1 MHQDWSQRLG
11 GNTFTA
17 EQIEQARAGETF
29 AVLESEL
36 SKLVSLQGETVDWAL
51 VQTAAQSYLENEGSD
66 LLVATWLVLAAFVQQ
81 NAVGLQQSLGVL
93 VRLHQECWE
102 TMTPPLR
109 RMRARRNQMQWF
121 IEQLVRQV
129 EQSQLELAPE
139 HYEVVVAL
147 WQELTQ
153 CWFKYDEEPPAF
165 TSLLSVLVCAESD
178 STETAGPKD
187 ETLIPAAKE
196 APALAPEKK
205 SELHLEQAPQ
215 VKAPKPIAPV
225 VAQPIELTQSSLS
238 NVAQLE
244 QQVDEVFALV
254 LRGLGELSSDL
265 LLEPLLYRFTRAAAW
280 ISLNQLPSATER
292 ITRLP
297 APSSQERE
305 RLEQLQDQDALA
317 VLAYVESRVVGHRYW
332 LDLHHAA
339 YQAALKLEQGALIAD
354 TIAQESAHFVQRL
367 LGVEKLLF
375 QDETPF
381 ASTVTQQWLQQLL
394 SPRGIEASKPVPSVK
409 TEFVVDDALSLD
421 MSMVALLAG
430 AQAQAQVAAQNLLAL
445 EQQLGQNL
453 DRFLNK

>member
-1 MHQDWSQRLG
+1 MHLDWSQHLG

-29 AVLESEL
+29 AILESEL
-36 SKLVSLQGETVDWAL
+36 NKLVSLQGEAIDWGL
-51 VQTAAQSYLENEGSD
+51 VQTASLEYLETEGSD
-66 LLVATWLVLAAFVQQ
+66 LLVATWLVLAAFVQHKG
-81 NAVGLQQSLGVL
+81 VGLQQALAVL
-93 VRLHQECWE
+93 LRLHQECWE

-129 EQSQLELAPE
+129 EQSQVELAPE
-139 HYEVVVAL
+139 HYEAVVAL

-165 TSLLSVLVCAESD
+165 TGLLSVLVCAESD
-178 STETAGPKD
+178 STEIAEIKD
-187 ETLIPAAKE
+187 ETFIPEPKE
-196 APALAPEKK
+196 APALVEK
-205 SELHLEQAPQ
+205 SERPIEQAPQ
-215 VKAPKPIAPV
+215 VEVSKSVAPV
-225 VAQPIELTQSSLS
+225 VIKPIEPTQTHVR
-238 NVAQLE
+238 NGTQLE
-244 QQVDEVFALV
+244 QQVDEVFSHV
-254 LRGLGELSSDL
+254 LRGLGELSTEL

-280 ISLNQLPSATER
+280 ISLSQLPFAAER
-292 ITRLP
+292 VTRLP

-305 RLEQLQDQDALA
+305 RLEQSQDQDALA

-332 LDLHHAA
+332 LDLHYVA
-339 YQAALKLEQGALIAD
+339 YQAASKLEQGVLIAN

-367 LGVEKLLF
+367 SGVEKLLF

-381 ASTVTQQWLQQLL
+381 ASTATQQWLQQLQ
-394 SPRGIEASKPVPSVK
+394 SPFGVEASKPMPS
-409 TEFVVDDALSLD
+409 TQPELVVGAQLLD
-421 MSMVALLAG
+421 MSVVALLAG

-453 DRFLNK
+453 ERFLNK